1 MNFEEMI
8 KIVYD
13 ALDDKKAHA
22 IKVLDIEKISTIA
35 DYFVIASASSQNQM
49 VAMADNVDEKLT
61 KAGCSV
67 KSIEGAGSDTW
78 ILMDYGFCLVHIF
91 SDEARSFYNLERMWK
106 DAADVTE
113 TFRPIA
119 KN

>member
-1 MNFEEMI
+1 MTNEELI
-8 KIVYD
+8 KILYD
-13 ALDDKKAHA
+13 ALDDKKAHT

-49 VAMADNVDEKLT
+49 TAMADNVDEKLT
-61 KAGCSV
+61 KAGFAS

-91 SDEARSFYNLERMWK
+91 SDEARSFYDLERMWK
-106 DAADVTE
+106 DAADVTDA
-113 TFRPIA
+113 FKA
-119 KN
+119 

>member
-1 MNFEEMI
+1 MDTVAASDRI
-8 KIVYD
+8 RS
-13 ALDDKKAHA
+13 A
-22 IKVLDIEKISTIA
+22 IPFRGPNVWILACSI
-35 DYFVIASASSQNQM
+35 VIASAGSQSQM

-113 TFRPIA
+113 TFRPTPKA
-119 KN
+119 